1 MSAAGHGRGRNCRK
15 LLRVSSCLSR
25 RKNGIVD
32 WPVSVCVCVDIGL
45 TRQLVTAAVASFH
58 VRRVAAHPFDS
69 ILFQPAHLRRTND
82 YKWDKQ
88 TLTLIWVASDDTFW
102 LEEIWKKILKIL
114 TVEDCR
120 AFRRRWQKWRNFWR
134 DLRGIKL
141 VTNRRGK

>member
-1 MSAAGHGRGRNCRK
+1 M
-15 LLRVSSCLSR
+15 
-25 RKNGIVD
+25 
-32 WPVSVCVCVDIGL
+32 SVCVCVDIGL

-102 LEEIWKKILKIL
+102 LEENLKIFL
-114 TVEDCR
+114 LRIVVLFDEDDKNEET
-120 AFRRRWQKWRNFWR
+120 FDEIWGELN
-134 DLRGIKL
+134 
-141 VTNRRGK
+141 